1 MVLIRP
7 GSGVQIPPEGP
18 VRLYPERVMIGNNN
32 GIHTLSK
39 DRSRSCPIPYE
50 R

>member
-1 MVLIRP
+1 
-7 GSGVQIPPEGP
+7 
-18 VRLYPERVMIGNNN
+18 MIGNNN